1 MTSIFMNTSTM
12 LHTFFKMSSFN
23 AINDKRRIKAVLDC
37 TDSLAMDETLTLT
50 GLGRGIINTKAKV
63 KNSIK
68 RVCRLLGNENL
79 HQERIGVYAAIAKV
93 SLKNI
98 KYPLIIIDWSPVNRL
113 DKQILRAVIPIGG
126 RAFTLYEEVYPE
138 KQLGTVTAHK
148 DFLNKLALVL
158 PKNITP
164 IISTDAGYR
173 VPWFKEVEAQGWFWL
188 GRLRGRVS
196 LQVEEQWLSVYELF
210 SQAKINV
217 KKHLG
222 TCLLGK
228 TQKHTCTAVLYKK
241 ASKGRSTKTL
251 DGKKSRRSV
260 SLEYAKGGRE
270 PWLLVSNM
278 PELEWPA
285 ERIVNLYNQR
295 MQIEEGFR
303 DTKNER
309 YGLALNFCRSSSLKR
324 VNILLMIAMLTQFS
338 LILVGKMAYI
348 KGYYKDFQANTVK
361 SRRVLSYF
369 RLGKEL
375 IRREQYQFNV
385 ADIALALGGLKAC
398 ADAQFR

>member
-1 MTSIFMNTSTM
+1 MNTSTM

-196 LQVEEQWLSVYELF
+196 LQVEEQWQSVYELF
-210 SQAKINV
+210 SQVKVNE

-309 YGLALNFCRSSSLKR
+309 YGLALNFCRSSSLER

>member
-1 MTSIFMNTSTM
+1 M

-188 GRLRGRVS
+188 GRLRGRVVFKLKS
-196 LQVEEQWLSVYELF
+196 
-210 SQAKINV
+210 N
-217 KKHLG
+217 
-222 TCLLGK
+222 
-228 TQKHTCTAVLYKK
+228 
-241 ASKGRSTKTL
+241 GR
-251 DGKKSRRSV
+251 V
-260 SLEYAKGGRE
+260 FM
-270 PWLLVSNM
+270 N
-278 PELEWPA
+278 
-285 ERIVNLYNQR
+285 
-295 MQIEEGFR
+295 
-303 DTKNER
+303 
-309 YGLALNFCRSSSLKR
+309 
-324 VNILLMIAMLTQFS
+324 
-338 LILVGKMAYI
+338 
-348 KGYYKDFQANTVK
+348 
-361 SRRVLSYF
+361 YF
-369 RLGKEL
+369 HK
-375 IRREQYQFNV
+375 
-385 ADIALALGGLKAC
+385 
-398 ADAQFR
+398 

>member
-1 MTSIFMNTSTM
+1 M

-196 LQVEEQWLSVYELF
+196 LQVEEQWQSVYELF
-210 SQAKINV
+210 SQVKVNE

-309 YGLALNFCRSSSLKR
+309 YGLALNFCRSSSLER

>member
-164 IISTDAGYR
+164 IILTDAGYR

>member
-1 MTSIFMNTSTM
+1 
-12 LHTFFKMSSFN
+12 
-23 AINDKRRIKAVLDC
+23 
-37 TDSLAMDETLTLT
+37 
-50 GLGRGIINTKAKV
+50 
-63 KNSIK
+63 
-68 RVCRLLGNENL
+68 
-79 HQERIGVYAAIAKV
+79 
-93 SLKNI
+93 
-98 KYPLIIIDWSPVNRL
+98 
-113 DKQILRAVIPIGG
+113 
-126 RAFTLYEEVYPE
+126 
-138 KQLGTVTAHK
+138 
-148 DFLNKLALVL
+148 
-158 PKNITP
+158 
-164 IISTDAGYR
+164 
-173 VPWFKEVEAQGWFWL
+173 
-188 GRLRGRVS
+188 
-196 LQVEEQWLSVYELF
+196 
-210 SQAKINV
+210 
-217 KKHLG
+217 
-222 TCLLGK
+222 
-228 TQKHTCTAVLYKK
+228 AVLYKK

-309 YGLALNFCRSSSLKR
+309 YGLALNFCRSSSLER

>member
-1 MTSIFMNTSTM
+1 
-12 LHTFFKMSSFN
+12 MSSFN

-79 HQERIGVYAAIAKV
+79 HRERIGVYAAIAKV
-93 SLKNI
+93 SLKHV

-210 SQAKINV
+210 PQAKINV

-309 YGLALNFCRSSSLKR
+309 YGLALNFCRSSSLER

-375 IRREQYQFNV
+375 IRREQYQFTV